1 MSAISEILSQYWWAV
16 LIVIA
21 IIVLLVSR
29 KLGQTFGGG
38 AVEIDVD
45 RVVELLEQ
53 ESVLLIDLA
62 EQRTYQKGH
71 IAGSVNM
78 PGITF
83 VDGTAEV
90 NDVSQPIILVP
101 MKGLIPMPVLQYL
114 DSLGAQEVYIF
125 KGGMP
130 AWEAAGKPVE
140 K

>member
-45 RVVELLEQ
+45 RVVELLDQ

-78 PGITF
+78 GVGQFCTNP
-83 VDGTAEV
+83 
-90 NDVSQPIILVP
+90 
-101 MKGLIPMPVLQYL
+101 GLILGVKSDTLTSFMETLGLTTLVLAL
-114 DSLGAQEVYIF
+114 ISDILW
-125 KGGMP
+125 K
-130 AWEAAGKPVE
+130 
-140 K
+140 